1 MKRLLLL
8 SLLAAFCLAGCHDP
22 EREAK
27 KRQVV
32 LMYLAGNNSLSPEG
46 EADYTHLSESWL
58 PQVNDRERIFLVYH
72 HFTDQNPVLLRL
84 YQDRKGYPV
93 KEIIKEYPFET
104 NSASP
109 QTLTTVLADAEAA
122 WPSARH
128 GLILWSH
135 SSGFLPAG
143 YYVDPKEQAGG
154 GASLLSFGED
164 YGSEMELSELREAL
178 SPYHYDFIL
187 FDCCLMANVEV
198 AYELRNNCD
207 YMVFSPTEILS
218 DGFPYESI
226 IQPLFTLSP
235 EEASKQVCKKY
246 MELYRAQSGAYQSAT
261 ISLVKTD
268 GLNQLAAAC
277 KPIFQQH
284 HDQILTIDR
293 SSIQPYFR
301 YNKHWFYDLDD
312 FVGRVA
318 TDAEYRTFISAL
330 DQAVIYKDAT
340 ESFLSIDITH
350 YSGLSIYIPR
360 PEYTVLNN
368 FYKTL
373 QWNQSTG
380 LVQ

>member
-1 MKRLLLL
+1 
-8 SLLAAFCLAGCHDP
+8 
-22 EREAK
+22 
-27 KRQVV
+27 
-32 LMYLAGNNSLSPEG
+32 
-46 EADYTHLSESWL
+46 
-58 PQVNDRERIFLVYH
+58 
-72 HFTDQNPVLLRL
+72 
-84 YQDRKGYPV
+84 
-93 KEIIKEYPFET
+93 
-104 NSASP
+104 
-109 QTLTTVLADAEAA
+109 
-122 WPSARH
+122 
-128 GLILWSH
+128 
-135 SSGFLPAG
+135 
-143 YYVDPKEQAGG
+143 
-154 GASLLSFGED
+154 
-164 YGSEMELSELREAL
+164 
-178 SPYHYDFIL
+178 
-187 FDCCLMANVEV
+187 MANVEV

-261 ISLVKTD
+261 ISLVKTE